1 MIATLRALARE
12 PDGTRV
18 LLRLERGAAAAAAR
32 AAAGRNDGDGGASGA
47 LDDAPPPLGTPPA
60 EADELLTLDELAAR
74 VPAFARLGLVD
85 GPGLEPGASAAA
97 TARDNALFDAPPR
110 LRDDS
115 AAAEAAGAAVVG
127 AARAAALRRRAYE
140 VALPVVDGSV
150 GLSIG
155 VFDGVVVVRA
165 LNGGKDLAPSA
176 AQACGAIA
184 AGDRLLAVGGV
195 ELAPLPMAEAR
206 SRRAH
211 SPRALRAL
219 SESENARALSALR

>member
-1 MIATLRALARE
+1 MDDAWSCLYWITPSAASTDGGGCNATFSTFNACVYSGEAAE
-12 PDGTRV
+12 Q
-18 LLRLERGAAAAAAR
+18 AAA
-32 AAAGRNDGDGGASGA
+32 DW
-47 LDDAPPPLGTPPA
+47 
-60 EADELLTLDELAAR
+60 
-74 VPAFARLGLVD
+74 
-85 GPGLEPGASAAA
+85 
-97 TARDNALFDAPPR
+97 
-110 LRDDS
+110 
-115 AAAEAAGAAVVG
+115 
-127 AARAAALRRRAYE
+127 AALRRRAYE

-219 SESENARALSALR
+219 SESENAPLSRARASCCQGTRSSTRGRSRPARSRS